1 VAVTELGRR
10 LHRTGQ
16 LADPHHVFMATDHE
30 LDVLVLDPA
39 LIAEELADRARR
51 WRELFDLEVPLFI
64 DGTAEVPALSSLPLR
79 RDRKPDIARPGEVLR
94 GSPASSGIVR
104 GIARIVLEPDDFG
117 TLEPG
122 EILVAPQTDPSW
134 TPLFMVAG
142 GAVVDIGAMNSH
154 AMIVSRELG
163 IPCAAGVVGASR
175 RIPDGSLIEVDGAAG
190 TVTVLE

>member
-1 VAVTELGRR
+1 LY
-10 LHRTGQ
+10 RTGH
-16 LADPHHVFMATDHE
+16 LADPHHVFMATDAE

-51 WRELFDLEVPLFI
+51 WRELFDLEVPVFI
-64 DGTAEVPALSSLPLR
+64 DGAAGAVPPLSSLPLR
-79 RDRKPDIARPGEVLR
+79 RDRKPDPAVAGDVLH
-94 GSPASSGIVR
+94 GSPASAGVVR
-104 GIARIVLEPDDFG
+104 GIARIVVDPDSFG
-117 TLEPG
+117 ALEPG
-122 EILVAPQTDPSW
+122 EILVAPHTDPSW

-142 GAVVDIGAMNSH
+142 GAVVDVGAMNSH

-175 RIPDGSLIEVDGAAG
+175 RIRDGALIEVDGAAG